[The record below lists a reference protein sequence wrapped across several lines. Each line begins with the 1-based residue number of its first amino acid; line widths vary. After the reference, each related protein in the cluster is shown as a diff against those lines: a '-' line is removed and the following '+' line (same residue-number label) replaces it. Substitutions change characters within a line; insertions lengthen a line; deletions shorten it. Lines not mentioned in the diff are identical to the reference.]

1 VGAPSQEPP
10 QQASATKTKAKRPR
24 TKHEPPPAIPT
35 KIGTV
40 DIEAF
45 SRNLARL
52 VEEGGRALAAY
63 LKPREEGRDDNSELA
78 DEIAEV
84 VKTLG
89 QVAEYWLADPQRAV
103 QVQASLGKAYLDL
116 WASAV
121 KRLAGE
127 AAPPV
132 ATPAPGDKRF
142 NDPEWT
148 QNQFFD
154 FLKQAYLITAQ
165 WADRLVD
172 AAELNPHTKQ
182 KAEFYMRQITN
193 ALAPTNFVLT
203 NPELL
208 RETFVSNADN
218 LVRGMHMLAED
229 IERGGGS
236 LQIRQSDSSMF
247 EVGRNLATTP
257 GKVIFQNE
265 LMQLIQYAPSTET
278 VLKRPLL
285 IVPPWINK
293 YYVLDL
299 TPDKSFIKWCVDQG
313 LTVFC
318 ISWANPDAHLAQKT
332 FEDYVW
338 QGPFAALDAIKEA
351 TGEDKV
357 HTIGY
362 CVGGTLLAVTL
373 AAMAARHDKRIAS
386 ATLFAAQVDFTYAG
400 DLKVFVDEEQVKVIE
415 HRMSERGYL
424 DSRSMATVFNL
435 LRSNDL
441 LWPYVINNYL
451 KGKAP
456 FPFDLLYWN
465 SDATRL
471 PAANHSFYLRNCYL
485 DNKLAKGSMILGN
498 TPIDLKTVTV
508 PIYNLATREDH
519 IAPAKSVM
527 FGSKLFGG
535 DVRFVIAGS
544 GHIAGV
550 INPPVKK
557 KYQYWTG
564 PKPRNADVEG
574 WLAKAKEHAGSWW
587 PDWLLWI
594 TRQSPTEVPARVPG
608 DGALKP
614 IEDAPGR
621 YVRVRG

>member
-1 VGAPSQEPP
+1 VRAPSQEPA
-10 QQASATKTKAKRPR
+10 QQDSTTKTKAKQPR
-24 TKHEPPPAIPT
+24 TKHEPPAIPT

-52 VEEGGRALAAY
+52 IEEGGRALAAY
-63 LKPREEGRDDNSELA
+63 LKPREAGRDDSELA

-84 VKTLG
+84 VKTLS
-89 QVAEYWLADPQRAV
+89 QVAEYWLADPQRTVEV
-103 QVQASLGKAYLDL
+103 QVSLGKAYLDL

-132 ATPAPGDKRF
+132 ATPAPGDRRF

-154 FLKQAYLITAQ
+154 FLKQAYLVTAQ
-165 WADRLVD
+165 WADKLVG
-172 AAELNPHTKQ
+172 AADLNPHTKQ
-182 KAEFYMRQITN
+182 KAEFYVRQITN
-193 ALAPTNFVLT
+193 ALSPTNFVLT

-229 IERGGGS
+229 IERGGGN

-332 FEDYVW
+332 FEDYVR

-357 HTIGY
+357 HAIGY

-400 DLKVFVDEEQVKVIE
+400 DLKVFVDEEQVKAIE

-451 KGKAP
+451 KGKSP

-485 DNKLAKGSMILGN
+485 DNKLAKGSMMLGN
-498 TPIDLKTVTV
+498 APIDLKAVTV

-535 DVRFVIAGS
+535 DVRFVVSGS

-574 WLAKAKEHAGSWW
+574 WLAKAKEHPGSWW

>member
-1 VGAPSQEPP
+1 VRAPSQDPVKQEP
-10 QQASATKTKAKRPR
+10 ARPV
-24 TKHEPPPAIPT
+24 PT
-35 KIGTV
+35 KIGSV
-40 DIEAF
+40 DVEEF

-63 LKPREEGRDDNSELA
+63 LKPREQGRNDHELT
-78 DEIAEV
+78 DEVTEV

-89 QVAEYWLADPQRAV
+89 QVAEYWLADPQRTV
-103 QVQASLGKAYLDL
+103 ELQTRLGKAYLEL
-116 WASAV
+116 WASAA

-127 AAPPV
+127 PTAPV
-132 ATPAPGDKRF
+132 VTPAQTDKRF
-142 NDPEWT
+142 TDPDWT

-154 FLKQAYLITAQ
+154 FLKQAYLLAAR
-165 WADRLVD
+165 WADKLVAD
-172 AAELNPHTKQ
+172 AADLDPHTRQ
-182 KAEFYMRQITN
+182 KAEFYIRQIVN
-193 ALAPTNFVLT
+193 ALSPTNFVLT

-208 RETFVSNADN
+208 RETLSSNADN
-218 LVRGMHMLAED
+218 LVRGMRMLAED
-229 IERGGGS
+229 IESGGGH
-236 LQIRQSDSSMF
+236 LKIRQSDSSMF

-318 ISWANPDAHLAQKT
+318 ISWVNPDARLAQKS
-332 FEDYVW
+332 FEDYVR
-338 QGPFAALDAIKEA
+338 QGPLAALDAIKQA
-351 TGEDKV
+351 TGEDQV
-357 HTIGY
+357 HAIGY

-373 AAMAARHDKRIAS
+373 AAMAARGDERIVS

-400 DLKVFVDEEQVKVIE
+400 DLKVFVDEAQVAALEQ
-415 HRMSERGYL
+415 RMAERGYL
-424 DSRSMATVFNL
+424 DSKSMAVVFNL

-465 SDATRL
+465 SDATRM

-485 DNKLAKGSMILGN
+485 DNKLSKGKMMLGN
-498 TPIDLKTVTV
+498 TPINLKAIKV

-519 IAPAKSVM
+519 IAPVKSVM

-535 DVRFVIAGS
+535 KVKFVVAGS

-550 INPPVKK
+550 VNPPAKH

-564 PKPRNADVEG
+564 PKPRNADIET
-574 WLAKAKEHAGSWW
+574 WLAKAKENPGSWW
-587 PDWLLWI
+587 PDWLLWL
-594 TRQSPTEVPARVPG
+594 TRQSPTEVPARIPG
-608 DGALKP
+608 AGALKT
-614 IEDAPGR
+614 IEDAPGS
-621 YVRVRG
+621 YVRVRD